1 MANFGE
7 EFQYCGRFF
16 QYGLNSKWCRT
27 FFLQY

>member
-16 QYGLNSKWCRT
+16 QYGLNSRWCRT
-27 FFLQY
+27 FFTIL